1 MFSRH
6 ELVWLT
12 PAGWDAAPA
21 LAPCWQREWPAI
33 VRREESDLGT
43 DAGVVCLG
51 IPLPARGRLALVAS
65 VADVARTAPPLAL
78 ADVIG
83 AAPPQWL
90 AGLLALQRAAVGLDL
105 RVYGSLAM
113 ASLTGLPYLRADSDI
128 DLLLRPAT
136 RSQLSAGLALL
147 EHHAQL
153 LPLDGEIVFPS
164 GEAVAWKE
172 WLGAHGKLA
181 DADAAGTAT
190 VTAASG
196 ARVLVKSLHA
206 LRLADPAQLAAALP
220 P

>member
-33 VRREESDLGT
+33 VRRAESDLGT

-147 EHHAQL
+147 EQYAQL

-172 WLGAHGKLA
+172 WLGAHGKRA
-181 DADAAGTAT
+181 DGADHP
-190 VTAASG
+190 G